1 MKISDFRDSGTQGY
15 LKITDLENFFEVHK
29 DVYDR
34 FYFNINET
42 LYFDVA
48 KPDLNSENTTQLQI
62 DSTGLAVYTCTTPSF
77 WTLLSYKIYGTTRL
91 AWLLMKLNDVDS
103 SNVLDQKM
111 PGDKIWYLPRE
122 NVESIVA
129 ELNEFDT

>member
-103 SNVLDQKM
+103 SNVLD
-111 PGDKIWYLPRE
+111 
-122 NVESIVA
+122 
-129 ELNEFDT
+129 